1 MVLAFA
7 LLAPAPALAAPP
19 SYYPPL
25 DWIPAARSNYDVG
38 RTAAIRAIV
47 IHETDGSYTSAVN
60 WFLNPRSRVSSHYI
74 VRAWGGG
81 ITQLVAESDTAY
93 HARNSNPYTIG
104 IEHEFSARQGIW
116 HTDAQYRSSALL
128 TCAIARRYGI
138 PTDRAHIVGHN
149 ELPDTDHSDPGPTWN
164 WNYYMSLVNA
174 CSWQRVQPVARAA
187 VRTVANHGYV
197 PTPSLQFN
205 NVSDEVALLQWDL
218 VYLGFMDADEVAG
231 GGSRFGPLTQDAV
244 TAFQQANGVEA
255 TGAYGDQTAAALV
268 QSILAD
274 PGGVPALDLDSGD
287 EHEDVRLLQSALQ
300 RLGYMDVVTGYYGD
314 ITTDAVT
321 TFQKDNGIY
330 ATGMYGPLTRMAL
343 ASRIKAAIAQE
354 AAVDETVAVGEEAFT
369 VAGEALTWFGLVMF
383 DMLVP

>member
-19 SYYPPL
+19 SYYPAL
-25 DWIPAARSNYDVG
+25 DWIPASRSNYQVG

-60 WFLNPRSRVSSHYI
+60 WFLNPRSRVSAHYI

-81 ITQLVAESDTAY
+81 ITQLVAESDTAF

-116 HTDAQYRSSALL
+116 HTDAQYRNSALL
-128 TCAIARRYGI
+128 TCAIARRYSI

-149 ELPDTDHSDPGPTWN
+149 ELPGTDHSDPGPTWN
-164 WNYYMSLVNA
+164 WNYYMTLVNG

-197 PTPSLQFN
+197 PTPSLEFDS
-205 NVSDEVALLQWDL
+205 VSDEVALLQWDL

-244 TAFQQANGVEA
+244 KAFQEAKGVEV
-255 TGAYGDQTAAALV
+255 TGSYGEQTAAALV

-274 PGGVPALDLDSGD
+274 PAGVPALDLDSGD
-287 EHEDVRLLQSALQ
+287 EHEDVGQLQTALQ
-300 RLGYMDVVTGYYGD
+300 RLGYMDTVTGYYGD
-314 ITTDAVT
+314 ITTEAVT
-321 TFQKDNGIY
+321 AFQNDNGIY
-330 ATGMYGPLTRMAL
+330 STGMYGPLTRMAL
-343 ASRIKAAIAQE
+343 AARTRAVLARDEVQDDVESE
-354 AAVDETVAVGEEAFT
+354 AETFVGM
-369 VAGEALTWFGLVMF
+369 VMLELF
-383 DMLVP
+383 VP